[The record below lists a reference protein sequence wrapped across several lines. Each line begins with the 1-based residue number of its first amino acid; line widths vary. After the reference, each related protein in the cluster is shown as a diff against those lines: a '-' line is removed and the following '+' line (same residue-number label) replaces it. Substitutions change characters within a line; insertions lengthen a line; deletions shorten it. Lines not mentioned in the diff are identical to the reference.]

1 MPRSLRRLTSQS
13 LLHCRPRL
21 LPLVLALA
29 LLRPSAGPAQPAP
42 DVETQTRIA
51 RATCDQ
57 AISAQRWAEAL
68 PACQAVLK
76 AAEKTLGPKDES
88 VAFWLNRVGLAHY
101 HLGRYP
107 DAELHLQR
115 GLRIRETTL
124 GPEHPDV
131 ATSLNNLGLLYEA
144 QSRYALAES
153 LYRRSLSIHE
163 KLPWPGHDEVVTV
176 LNNLAG
182 MYRDE
187 GRYSDADQLCRRSLN
202 IAIQMY
208 GAEHPNVAKSLDS
221 LAWLYEAQGRY
232 VEAEKMYLRS
242 LSIREKVLDQSHPD
256 IAIPLNNLA
265 LLYLDQ
271 RRYAEAEPLLIR
283 SASIWGSS
291 LGQEHPLFGTSL
303 ANAAGLYFVQGRY
316 ADAEKL
322 LLRSLRIRER
332 SLGPSHPDVALVL
345 NNLAAVYINQGLY
358 TEATSAL
365 RRALHGL
372 EQSLSHDHQYIAT
385 TIQRMAQLSH
395 VQGHYVAAEHEY
407 QKSLR
412 IFRKVLRPEH
422 PDVAAALNNL
432 AAFYIDNHEP
442 RQALEPLQMLI
453 ESSLNR
459 NGSLH
464 ELSVQAFQQLS
475 TVLQHLGHQREAG
488 KLFARFLGELSKVTV
503 AGQSTNIDVSSR
515 LLGRALFHFWLERH
529 FDEVERIAAQ
539 LGDLALAKAE
549 PMASVL
555 QRMQAQLAAVPA
567 AERKRLI
574 ARAAFAKGRDD
585 AHAMGLFDRGLEAAA
600 QGLTAEAVR
609 SLLDGL
615 YLGEAHLRRQKS
627 VRAVAEWLGR
637 QQPYLNLIFELARTQ
652 PQDLDVLRLAWTAA
666 LLTKGRTLDA
676 ETRALRV
683 LHDPKVALQNPRTF
697 KMLNEVSNAY
707 RREALQPKPGGELHT
722 LGRQRDDMQHSLSL
736 SMDLAR
742 IEVLPEPFEIVR
754 AVAAK
759 LPKDGV
765 LVDFIEYVPPQLGK
779 EEPEARYLALLM
791 FPSAEGNEPR
801 LQLLDLG
808 EVKAH
813 GPRIAELLKALRDPS
828 SQPQKAARA
837 VYDALLDPVRK
848 AAGTATQL
856 WLVPD
861 GALNLIPFDAL
872 HDGQG
877 YVLDS
882 PLRIRYLASGR
893 DLVFSFGASSAQ
905 PPLVLGNPALHAATA
920 PSAPT
925 APASSAPKTAAVS
938 LAKKQRGSDAR
949 GGSLFDAL
957 PDLRDLPD
965 AEQEAR
971 TVAAQLQVAALLG
984 TQASEPALRGKIARG
999 QVPRI
1004 LHLAMHGVFPDD
1016 LLGTTA
1022 FGARARSVPV
1032 PFAPGV
1038 LPPPSAAPAP
1048 PPAAAD
1054 VSPAIDEPMLRSAL
1068 ILAGAAKARDASD
1081 AKSDGILTADE
1092 ARELPLQGAELV
1104 VLSACQ
1110 TALGSIRA
1118 GDGVYGLRR
1127 AFLAAG
1133 AEAVVASLWRVADR
1147 QTHSLMNKYYER
1159 IITQRTPRIT
1169 AMRDAMREIK
1179 KTNPHPYYWAP
1190 FIAIGRDAPIR
1201 PLDLRTAQQP

>member
-1 MPRSLRRLTSQS
+1 MPRPRPPHPRNHSTRARLHPAMMLIAVSF
-13 LLHCRPRL
+13 
-21 LPLVLALA
+21 A
-29 LLRPSAGPAQPAP
+29 LLKVESGRSAPSPSRSVHAERCVHAVQEKRW
-42 DVETQTRIA
+42 DVVVSSCEKMITEVTRYPGSEDINMA
-51 RATCDQ
+51 RWFGWLA
-57 AISAQRWAEAL
+57 RGLFEL
-68 PACQAVLK
+68 
-76 AAEKTLGPKDES
+76 EKYDES
-88 VAFWLNRVGLAHY
+88 ESYAI
-101 HLGRYP
+101 
-107 DAELHLQR
+107 R
-115 GLRIRETTL
+115 GLRILENKL
-124 GPEHPDV
+124 GPHHPEL
-131 ATSLNNLGLLYEA
+131 AHELNRISG
-144 QSRYALAES
+144 
-153 LYRRSLSIHE
+153 LYRAMGNYAE
-163 KLPWPGHDEVVTV
+163 AMKY
-176 LNNLAG
+176 A
-182 MYRDE
+182 
-187 GRYSDADQLCRRSLN
+187 QRSLN
-202 IAIQMY
+202 ILENARGPFHNELKYPLNTITVIL
-208 GAEHPNVAKSLDS
+208 HD
-221 LAWLYEAQGRY
+221 QGFCDKALPY
-232 VEAEKMYLRS
+232 ILRS
-242 LSIREKVLDQSHPD
+242 LDIGKRSIPVGKSIVTSLH
-256 IAIPLNNLA
+256 NLA
-265 LLYLDQ
+265 LIYSCLGDNAKAEDIYLQILRMLDQAGDYESLDTATATMLNLADLYLERGVYDK
-271 RRYAEAEPLLIR
+271 AEAMYLLSQNNR
-283 SASIWGSS
+283 LKL
-291 LGQEHPLFGTSL
+291 LGPYHPKL
-303 ANAAGLYFVQGRY
+303 AQVYNHFAELYIQTGRY
-316 ADAEKL
+316 LDAEKL
-322 LLRSLRIRER
+322 LLRSLKVKNHL
-332 SLGPSHPDVALVL
+332 SKS
-345 NNLAAVYINQGLY
+345 NNLGTAKTMNDLAVLYYIIGHEEKAEHLYMQGIQIFQ
-358 TEATSAL
+358 SAL
-365 RRALHGL
+365 G
-372 EQSLSHDHQYIAT
+372 T
-385 TIQRMAQLSH
+385 
-395 VQGHYVAAEHEY
+395 EHEKTVTLRRNLVDLMLTSSTPEKALGLLQNLLDHDL
-407 QKSLR
+407 QKAGLFSDRTLITFRR
-412 IFRKVLRPEH
+412 IARVQKHLGLTTELEKIWDRFSAELFKSRLPIQ
-422 PDVAAALNNL
+422 NL
-432 AAFYIDNHEP
+432 STNARYH
-442 RQALEPLQMLI
+442 
-453 ESSLNR
+453 
-459 NGSLH
+459 
-464 ELSVQAFQQLS
+464 LSVLLERMFFYFWTNRRFNEADKLISQL
-475 TVLQHLGHQREAG
+475 RE
-488 KLFARFLGELSKVTV
+488 LISPNEQFLNVGTSRMSEQLR
-503 AGQSTNIDVSSR
+503 AASSAERR
-515 LLGRALFHFWLERH
+515 LL
-529 FDEVERIAAQ
+529 Q
-539 LGDLALAKAE
+539 
-549 PMASVL
+549 
-555 QRMQAQLAAVPA
+555 
-567 AERKRLI
+567 
-574 ARAAFAKGRDD
+574 ARAGFSGGLDD
-585 AHAMGLFDRGLEAAA
+585 AHSLGLLEHGVDAV
-600 QGLTAEAVR
+600 LRYCVPEALR
-609 SLLDGL
+609 FLRDGL
-615 YLGEAHLRRQKS
+615 YLGEEHLRRQKS
-627 VRAVAEWLGR
+627 VKAVADWLSR
-637 QQPYLNLIFELARTQ
+637 LRPYLRLIFDLSRTQ
-652 PQDLDVLRLAWTAA
+652 PQDLDALRLAWTAT

-683 LHDPKVALQNPRTF
+683 LHDPKVALQNP
-697 KMLNEVSNAY
+697 MLWRMQQDVKNRVRQGAVTGTG
-707 RREALQPKPGGELHT
+707 GGELQA
-722 LGRQRDDMQHSLSL
+722 LGQQAREMEAALSQ
-736 SMDLAR
+736 SMDAAR
-742 IEVLPEPFEIVR
+742 IEALPEPFEIVR
-754 AVAAK
+754 AVAAE

-765 LVDFIEYVPPQLGK
+765 LVDFVEYTPPQLGK

-925 APASSAPKTAAVS
+925 APASTAPKTAAVS

-957 PDLRDLPD
+957 PDLPDLPD

-984 TQASEPALRGKIARG
+984 AQASEPALRGKIARG

-1054 VSPAIDEPMLRSAL
+1054 VSPALDEPMLQSAL
-1068 ILAGAAKARDASD
+1068 VLAGAAKARDATD

-1092 ARELPLQGAELV
+1092 ARELPLEGAELV

-1147 QTHSLMNKYYER
+1147 QTHSLMNKYYDLL
-1159 IITQRTPRIT
+1159 ITQRTPRIT

-1190 FIAIGRDAPIR
+1190 FIAIGRDEPIR
-1201 PLDLRTAQQP
+1201 PLDLHTAQQP